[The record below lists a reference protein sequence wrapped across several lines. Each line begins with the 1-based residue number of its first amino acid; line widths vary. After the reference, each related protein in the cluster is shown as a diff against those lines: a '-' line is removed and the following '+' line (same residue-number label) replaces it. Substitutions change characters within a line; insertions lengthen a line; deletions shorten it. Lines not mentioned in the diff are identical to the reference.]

1 MFLLIA
7 LQTYHVAMTEQ
18 TWPVAVQTFMQ
29 TGAQV
34 GQARSRIKPD
44 KERANE

>member
-7 LQTYHVAMTEQ
+7 LQTYHVAMAVQ
-18 TWPVAVQTFMQ
+18 TWPVAGQAFRE

-34 GQARSRIKPD
+34 SQARSRIKPD